1 MMKMTTS
8 ELGYMATQYERFGS
22 ITENEIIEVFIDEEL
37 EVTIDMLSD
46 YNEYLSEQGFETYF
60 EMSELDEILSG
71 FSPLEIIQKTYF
83 GNFNYS
89 DDYCKFN
96 SYENIDSFSDWQ
108 IVQEIK
114 KDRDFLRWYVEENE
128 LIDAEDM
135 DASIEYGNKCLKMG
149 A

>member
-1 MMKMTTS
+1 MTNK
-8 ELGYMATQYERFGS
+8 ELGFMATQYERFGS
-22 ITENEIIEVFIDEEL
+22 ITENEIIEAFIDEEL

-96 SYENIDSFSDWQ
+96 SYENIDSFLDWQ

-135 DASIEYGNKCLKMG
+135 DASIEYGNKCLKIG